1 MKISRVKAHAMS
13 MPLDKVY
20 WTSRGA
26 WGRYNTIVV
35 EVETDDG
42 IIGIGT
48 INKTPLKD
56 IAEIVDALGPVV
68 IGMDAL
74 AHEAVWERI
83 FNLTVPHLN
92 ENKTEVIRPDYDQN
106 KRVFIMAALAGID
119 LALWDIKGKALKLP
133 MWRLLGGN
141 RREVPAYA
149 SGGYYEEGRS
159 PLAVID
165 EMAGYA
171 AQGYTA
177 VKMKCGGA
185 SLEGDIARISGV
197 RKAIGDKT
205 QLMIDANGAY
215 TLAQAERAIKA
226 FEPYD
231 IFWFE
236 EPLHWY
242 DATRGL
248 GRLCACTRVPL
259 ASGES
264 EIHSNVVRD
273 QIDLGGIRYVQWD
286 CTRAGGLTE
295 GLRIAAYA
303 MAHGVQIAY
312 HHDPQIHGHLMAA
325 QAHGYC
331 VESFPSIPRD
341 PFWHQ
346 VLTRKPHLE
355 SGKLTL
361 DDEPGFGIEI
371 DWSIVKKWQVA

>member
-1 MKISRVKAHAMS
+1 MKITRVKAHPMT

-20 WTSRGA
+20 WTSRA
-26 WGRYNTIVV
+26 PWGTYNTIVV
-35 EVETDDG
+35 TVETDEG
-42 IIGIGT
+42 VTGLGF

-56 IAEIVDALGPVV
+56 IADIVDALEPV
-68 IGMDAL
+68 IKGMDAL
-74 AHEAVWERI
+74 ATEAVWNRI
-83 FNLTVPHLN
+83 FNLTVPHV
-92 ENKTEVIRPDYDQN
+92 EPGKTVATRPVYDQN

-119 LALWDIKGKALKLP
+119 LAMWDIKGKALNIP
-133 MWRLLGGN
+133 MWRLLGSDT
-141 RREVPAYA
+141 REVFAYA

-177 VKMKCGGA
+177 VKMKCGGL
-185 SLEGDIARISGV
+185 SIEGDLERISGV
-197 RKAIGDKT
+197 RKAIGDKAL
-205 QLMIDANGAY
+205 LMIDANGAY
-215 TLAQAERAIKA
+215 TLRDAERAIKT
-226 FEPYD
+226 FEPCN

-248 GRLCACTRVPL
+248 GKLAACTTVPI

-303 MAHGVQIAY
+303 LAHGVQIAY
-312 HHDPQIHGHLMAA
+312 HHDPQVHGPLMAA
-325 QAHGYC
+325 QSHGFC

-341 PFWHQ
+341 PFWHH
-346 VLTRKPHLE
+346 VLTKKPELAA
-355 SGKLTL
+355 GKVTMT
-361 DDEPGFGIEI
+361 DDPGFGVEV
-371 DWSIVKKWQVA
+371 DWKMVQKYRI

>member
-1 MKISRVKAHAMS
+1 MKITRVKAHPMS
-13 MPLDKVY
+13 MKLDKIY
-20 WTSRGA
+20 WTSRA
-26 WGRYNTIVV
+26 PWGTYNTIIV
-35 EVETDDG
+35 EVETDEG
-42 IIGIGT
+42 ITGIGT

-56 IAEIVDALGPVV
+56 IAEIVLSLESV
-68 IGMDAL
+68 IKGMDAL
-74 AHEAVWERI
+74 AHEAVWDKI
-83 FNLTVPHLN
+83 FNLTVPHI
-92 ENKTEVIRPDYDQN
+92 EAGQTSVTRPLFDQH

-141 RREVPAYA
+141 KREVPAYA

-171 AQGYTA
+171 AQGYSA

-185 SLEGDIARISGV
+185 NIEGDIARISGV

-205 QLMIDANGAY
+205 SLMIDANGAY
-215 TLAQAERAIKA
+215 TLRDAERAIKA
-226 FEPYD
+226 FEPND

-248 GRLCACTRVPL
+248 GRLAACTRVPL

-264 EIHSNVVRD
+264 EIHFNAVRD

-325 QAHGYC
+325 QPHGYC

-346 VLTRKPHLE
+346 VLTQKPKLE
-355 SGKLTL
+355 AGKLTL
-361 DDEPGFGIEI
+361 GDEPGFGIEI
-371 DWSIVKKWQVA
+371 DWKLVERWTI